1 VLACSPYVVPP
12 PVPRMITFRQ
22 GEGLQFQLRQ
32 DTRNPGDIKDIL
44 TRHAKTS

>member
-32 DTRNPGDIKDIL
+32 DNARRASTWVPQKPM
-44 TRHAKTS
+44 AVE